1 MKFFFTSSN
10 NKEALKA
17 QKKFTKKF
25 TQYSPKESD
34 VIIPIGGDGFLLKC
48 LHDYNYLNKPFYG
61 INYGSIG
68 FLMNNQNGKK
78 LDKIIKSSQKIE
90 LKALEMKAK
99 DVKGKYYKSIAFNEV
114 SLMRQTQ
121 QAAKINI
128 KINNIK
134 RMNQLIC
141 DGVMVSTAAGSTAYN
156 LSAHGSIIPLESKL

>member
-10 NKEALKA
+10 TKEALNA
-17 QKKFTKKF
+17 QKKFIKKF
-25 TQYSPKESD
+25 TQYPPNESD

-48 LHDYNYLNKPFYG
+48 LHDYNYLNIPFYG

-99 DVKGKYYKSIAFNEV
+99 DVKGKYYKSFRTFV
-114 SLMRQTQ
+114 
-121 QAAKINI
+121 I
-128 KINNIK
+128 K
-134 RMNQLIC
+134 
-141 DGVMVSTAAGSTAYN
+141 S
-156 LSAHGSIIPLESKL
+156 